1 MPNQAR
7 AGLINKFSGA
17 LGPTYETAWPAL
29 LVQKLTAAGGIMIEA
44 TMLFLGITGLIHNTR
59 YGTIIE
65 LMVYV
70 LFLLVKGRF
79 LFHLTIGKK
88 DSTVNKTSNVCRRRW
103 RRGL

>member
-1 MPNQAR
+1 
-7 AGLINKFSGA
+7 
-17 LGPTYETAWPAL
+17 
-29 LVQKLTAAGGIMIEA
+29 MIEA
-44 TMLFLGITGLIHNTR
+44 TMLFLGITDLIHNTR

-88 DSTVNKTSNVCRRRW
+88 R
-103 RRGL
+103 

>member
-1 MPNQAR
+1 
-7 AGLINKFSGA
+7 
-17 LGPTYETAWPAL
+17 
-29 LVQKLTAAGGIMIEA
+29 MIEA

-88 DSTVNKTSNVCRRRW
+88 R
-103 RRGL
+103 